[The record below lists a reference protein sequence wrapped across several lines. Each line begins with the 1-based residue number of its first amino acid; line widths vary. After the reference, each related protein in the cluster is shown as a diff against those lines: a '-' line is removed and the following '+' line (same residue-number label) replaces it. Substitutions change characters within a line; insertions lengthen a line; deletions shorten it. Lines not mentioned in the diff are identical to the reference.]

1 MIVVGKIGRT
11 FKDARRPADSIAAA
25 RGQKKVSGT
34 WIAQQSSVEGRD
46 HDGRKILIDIVTN
59 ILRRDGTVS
68 GQDQHHFRSRSLF
81 KLDNNRMVNWFYE
94 DYNIIEGSDYIIFYV
109 TQILRKKE

>member
-1 MIVVGKIGRT
+1 VIVVGKIGRT

-46 HDGRKILIDIVTN
+46 HDGRKILIDVVTN

-109 TQILRKKE
+109 T